1 MTSKTAI
8 IAGAT
13 GLVGTHLM
21 KLLLDDNRYERV
33 KAFVRRPVGF
43 EHLKLIQ
50 HIIDFDHPEEWQE
63 LVTGD
68 ELFSCLGTTI
78 KAAGSHE
85 AQYKVDHTYQYR
97 VAKIAAENGVSTYV
111 LVSSSGADPASKFFY
126 PRTKGELD
134 RDVQK
139 LPFHIIRILK
149 PSVLLGERQKKRPGE
164 SLAVILGDLLTPLIP
179 PLKKYRPIPAA
190 TVAKAM
196 INAANDK
203 SPAGFCEYELA
214 EVFVLANKEVP

>member
-1 MTSKTAI
+1 MVSKTAI

-13 GLVGTHLM
+13 GLVGSHLL

-43 EHLKLIQ
+43 EHAKLTQNIV
-50 HIIDFDHPEEWQE
+50 DFDTPEKWQE

-85 AQYKVDHTYQYR
+85 AQYKVDYIYQYR
-97 VAKIAAENGVSTYV
+97 LAKAAAEHGVSTYV

-126 PRTKGELD
+126 PRIKGELD
-134 RDVQK
+134 RDVRE

-149 PSVLLGERQKKRPGE
+149 PSVLVGERKEKRPGE
-164 SLAVILGDLLTPLIP
+164 SLAVVLGNLLTPFIP
-179 PLKKYRPIPAA
+179 PLKKYRPIPA
-190 TVAKAM
+190 TIVAKAM

-203 SPAGFCEYELA
+203 FPPGFSEYELA
-214 EVFVLANKEVP
+214 EIFELAAKEVP